1 MLVYDLADPQE
12 LLGFVRNIPTPQFTL
27 EQYLPNEMLNDVE
40 YRFVRDDTIDQD
52 VAPYRAWDA
61 EAAIGSRQG
70 LSRIMGE
77 IPPISKKIRLGEEQR
92 LRLRSL
98 QLGGDTGA
106 IVDKIFDDA
115 GNMSRAV
122 QARVEQARGRALYD
136 GKFVV
141 NENGF
146 IQTLDYG
153 IPGGQRVAPVTAWSN
168 TGASTPVDDMRTWID
183 VYVDANGFPP
193 AVALTS
199 TAVISN
205 LLRNAQIRTLAASL
219 SGGPSIVSRPV
230 LNATLSDY
238 ELPPL
243 VTYDTSVRVG
253 GSATKVIPNDRVVF
267 LPPAGSG
274 LGRTFWGITAE
285 ALELASEG
293 MIVERQA
300 PGLVAV
306 VDKEFD
312 PVSTWTKAA
321 SVVLPVIA
329 NPKQILTADVQ

>member
-1 MLVYDLADPQE
+1 MIIYDLAEPQE
-12 LLGFVRNIPTPQFTL
+12 LLGFVRNVPLPNFSL
-27 EQYLPNEMLNDVE
+27 EQYLPNDLLNDVE
-40 YRFVRDDTIDQD
+40 YRFTQDNTVDQD

-70 LSRIMGE
+70 LARIMGE

-98 QLGGDTGA
+98 QLGGDTGEL
-106 IVDKIFDDA
+106 VDRIFDDA

-122 QARVEQARGRALYD
+122 QARVEQARGRAIYD

-146 IQTLDYG
+146 VQTIDYG
-153 IPGGQRVAPVTAWSN
+153 IPGGQRVAPGTLWSN
-168 TGASTPVDDMRTWID
+168 TAASTPVDDMRTWID

-193 AVALTS
+193 GLALTS

-219 SGGPSIVSRPV
+219 AGGPSIVSRPV
-230 LNATLSDY
+230 LNATLSDF

-243 VTYDTSVRVG
+243 VAYDTSVRVG

-267 LPPAGSG
+267 LPPPGSG

-306 VDKEFD
+306 VDKTFD

-321 SVVLPVIA
+321 AVVMPVIA